1 VIRITFTRGSR
12 AWVARPIPHWLPSH
26 GPDNA
31 TVTPRGTFRLTQ
43 YRSARCPAAGESTS
57 RQQGT
62 SRGLPARRLDLDRNE
77 ITDII
82 PFNEFG
88 AIGEVSDTDELDF
101 SDNAAFNKGAQVL
114 RAPEL
119 DDLHATDNL
128 PVLRLTGPSEFQ
140 SDPGVERGSRP
151 HPYEL
156 PEHEE
161 DTTVTAAPWLRGGQ
175 HRKQLTGAARGRLLI
190 GAMAAGAAAAAAH
203 SATHTSE
210 TSKAETVLAADSSTP
225 NSAPIGTSARGMQM
239 VTVQPAANVAVHNA
253 ELAKGVAFAQER
265 AQREARLQQPLF
277 VMPTR
282 GIFTSGF
289 GYRWGVLH
297 AGIDIAN
304 SIGTP
309 IRAVSDGVVIDVGP
323 TAGYGMW
330 VKIRHADG
338 TVTLYGHINTAVVSI
353 GERVMAGDQIAT
365 MGNRG
370 NSTGPH
376 LHLEVLLGG
385 TNRVD
390 PVPWL
395 AKRGVT
401 VGTLAG

>member
-1 VIRITFTRGSR
+1 
-12 AWVARPIPHWLPSH
+12 
-26 GPDNA
+26 
-31 TVTPRGTFRLTQ
+31 LTQ
-43 YRSARCPAAGESTS
+43 HISARSSAEGPS
-57 RQQGT
+57 RR
-62 SRGLPARRLDLDRNE
+62 SRDPWSDFDRNE

-88 AIGEVSDTDELDF
+88 NLDDVDF
-101 SDNAAFNKGAQVL
+101 SDNTAFDTGAQVL

-119 DDLHATDNL
+119 DDLHDTDDLTPL
-128 PVLRLTGPSEFQ
+128 PLAAPSEFEPASHADSYRDQ
-140 SDPGVERGSRP
+140 LHRGHNADPAG
-151 HPYEL
+151 L
-156 PEHEE
+156 PG
-161 DTTVTAAPWLRGGQ
+161 RGGQ
-175 HRKQLTGAARGRLLI
+175 HRKQLTGPTRGRVLI

-203 SATHTSE
+203 SATHHSD
-210 TSKAETVLAADSSTP
+210 TSKAETVLAADASTM
-225 NSAPIGTSARGMQM
+225 NGGTISTSARGMQM
-239 VTVQPAANVAVHNA
+239 VAVKPAANAAVHNA

-277 VMPTR
+277 VMPTK
-282 GIFTSGF
+282 GIFTSNF

-309 IRAVSDGVVIDVGP
+309 ILAVSDGVVIDAGP

-330 VKIRHADG
+330 VKLRHADG
-338 TVTLYGHINTAVVSI
+338 TVTLYGHVNSTTVSV

-376 LHLEVLLGG
+376 LHFEVLLGG
-385 TNRVD
+385 TQRVD

-395 AKRGVT
+395 AKRGLS
-401 VGTLAG
+401 VGTFAG